1 MKKTVKRPRQRT
13 PNLPLAPADAEYL
26 TPPETARE
34 LGVSPGTLNIWR
46 TTKRHGLPYIKI
58 GKYIRF
64 DPQAVR
70 AFLARQSRSTESPI
84 R

>member
-1 MKKTVKRPRQRT
+1 MDTGMRADGLHELLTVDE
-13 PNLPLAPADAEYL
+13 LAAVL
-26 TPPETARE
+26 K
-34 LGVSPGTLNIWR
+34 VSPSWVYEHTR
-46 TTKRHGLPYIKI
+46 TRRRAARLPYIKI

-70 AFLARQSRSTESPI
+70 VFLARQSRSTDSPI

>member
-1 MKKTVKRPRQRT
+1 MRADGLNELLTVDE
-13 PNLPLAPADAEYL
+13 LAAVL
-26 TPPETARE
+26 K
-34 LGVSPGTLNIWR
+34 VSPSWVYEHTR
-46 TTKRHGLPYIKI
+46 TRRRAARLPFIKI

-70 AFLARQSRSTESPI
+70 AFLARQSRWTDSPI

>member
-1 MKKTVKRPRQRT
+1 MHADGLHVLLTVDE
-13 PNLPLAPADAEYL
+13 LAAVL
-26 TPPETARE
+26 K
-34 LGVSPGTLNIWR
+34 VSPSWVYEHTR
-46 TTKRHGLPYIKI
+46 TRRRAARLPYIKI

-70 AFLARQSRSTESPI
+70 AFLARQSRSTDNPI

>member
-1 MKKTVKRPRQRT
+1 MRADGLSELLTVDELAAVLKVSASWVYEHTRT
-13 PNLPLAPADAEYL
+13 RRRA
-26 TPPETARE
+26 AR
-34 LGVSPGTLNIWR
+34 
-46 TTKRHGLPYIKI
+46 LPYIKI

-70 AFLARQSRSTESPI
+70 AFLARQSRSTDSPI

>member
-1 MKKTVKRPRQRT
+1 MDTGMRADGLNELLTVDE
-13 PNLPLAPADAEYL
+13 LAAVL
-26 TPPETARE
+26 K
-34 LGVSPGTLNIWR
+34 VSPSWVYEHTR
-46 TTKRHGLPYIKI
+46 TRRRAARLPYIKI

-70 AFLARQSRSTESPI
+70 AFLARQSRSTDTPI